1 MSGPLPLALAL
12 AAVLALILLTHRL
25 GFSRGATLSSTDE
38 AAELAQCLPGGFAPT
53 EAVLAQ
59 DRRTALL
66 RDEGGKVVL
75 VAPVGAHFLVRPVEV
90 GWAVRQSGA
99 ARLQIE
105 GSDFVAELE
114 LGPACQH
121 WLEAVTEARIASS

>member
-1 MSGPLPLALAL
+1 MSGPMPLALAL
-12 AAVLALILLTHRL
+12 AAVLALILLTHWL

-53 EAVLAQ
+53 EAVLAK
-59 DRRTALL
+59 DRRAALL
-66 RDEGGKVVL
+66 RDELGKVVL
-75 VAPVGAHFLVRPVEV
+75 VAPVGAHFLVRSVEV
-90 GWAVRQSGA
+90 GWAIRQSDT

-105 GSDFVAELE
+105 GSDFTAELS

-121 WLEAVTEARIASS
+121 WLDAVEEARMRSA